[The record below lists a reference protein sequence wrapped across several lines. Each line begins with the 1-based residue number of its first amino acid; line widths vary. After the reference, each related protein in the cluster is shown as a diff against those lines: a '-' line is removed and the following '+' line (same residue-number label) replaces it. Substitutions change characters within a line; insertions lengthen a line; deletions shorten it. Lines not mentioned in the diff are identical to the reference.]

1 MIKRAQSFIP
11 FTCAICRVLELP
23 KRSDPSARRRL
34 AFTAPAAA
42 VLALVFTSGSLTAQ
56 ESDIARTPNNGGF
69 GIQKSLEEQIG
80 SGRGDIFTPG
90 SARYLIARDPFRA
103 IARGRQIFQRKFS
116 FSEGLG
122 PRTDDGFG
130 NIGEGEDDTL
140 FDTSRVAGLAD
151 SCAGCHGRPRGSA
164 GHGGNVFTRPDSRDA
179 PHLFGLGLI
188 EMLAD
193 EITTDLRRT
202 RDAALEQAVAS
213 QRPVRV
219 ALTSKGIGYG
229 WLSANPDGSIDASE
243 VEGVDED
250 LRVKPFFAEGD
261 AFSIRQFSVA
271 ALNAEMG
278 LETPD
283 PDLLAAS
290 QQQRV
295 VTPSGMVIDGAHD
308 EIDPPPASTPEEDRD
323 GDRVTNEIDPAL
335 VDHLEF
341 YLLNY
346 FRPGRYIAYP
356 DSVSHGSQIME
367 EIGCTSCHIPRLSL
381 EHDRRVADVDT
392 SYDPAQ
398 GEFNGLFSTAVPRFA
413 EQTDGSGLP
422 ALRQPSGHRFE
433 VLDVFTDLKRHDLG
447 PNFWERNFNDG
458 EFQKEFMTEPLWGV
472 GSTAPYGHDGR
483 SINLREVILRHG
495 GEAQGASDAFAALP
509 EQSQRNLLEFLESL
523 VLFPPLDTASN
534 LEPVDPGDP
543 DFPQF
548 GHGSIALRALFI
560 DPVDPE

>member
-1 MIKRAQSFIP
+1 MFI
-11 FTCAICRVLELP
+11 
-23 KRSDPSARRRL
+23 
-34 AFTAPAAA
+34 
-42 VLALVFTSGSLTAQ
+42 SGLLTAQ

-90 SARYLIARDPFRA
+90 SSRYLIARDPFRA

-122 PRTDDGFG
+122 PRTDDGVG
-130 NIGEGEDDTL
+130 NIGEGDDETL
-140 FDTSRVAGLAD
+140 FDADRVAGLAD

-193 EITTDLRRT
+193 EITTDLRAT
-202 RDAALEQAVAS
+202 RDAALDRAAAS

-219 ALTSKGIGYG
+219 ALKSKGIDYG
-229 WLSANPDGSIDASE
+229 WLTANPDGFIEASE

-290 QQQRV
+290 QEERV

-308 EIDPPPASTPEEDRD
+308 EIDPPPVSTPEEDGDSD
-323 GDRVTNEIDPAL
+323 GVTHELDPAL

-346 FRPGRYIAYP
+346 FKPGRYIAYP
-356 DSVSHGSQIME
+356 DSVSQGSQIME
-367 EIGCTSCHIPRLSL
+367 EIGCTSCHIPRLSI

-398 GEFNGLFSTAVPRFA
+398 GEFNGLFSTAVPRFT
-413 EQTDGSGLP
+413 ELTDASGLP
-422 ALRQPSGHRFE
+422 ALRQPSGRRFE
-433 VLDVFTDLKRHDLG
+433 VLNVFTDLKRHDLG
-447 PNFWERNFNDG
+447 PNFWERNFDDG
-458 EFQKEFMTEPLWGV
+458 DFQKEFMTEPLWGV

-509 EQSQRNLLEFLESL
+509 EQSQRNLLDFLQSL

-534 LEPVDPGDP
+534 LDPVDPGDP

-560 DPVDPE
+560 DPDDPE